1 MKRTWIIGILSLAI
15 VAVLGLT
22 AFSYAQAAGGRG
34 SHERPFSG
42 ERMAGHRDEPGL
54 MQPYFESAAADILGV
69 SVEELEAARGD
80 RTAMAAM
87 LEDAGLTIEEFRAA
101 MDAALPDAVAQA
113 LEDGV
118 ITEDQAEFIL
128 ENGWRRPNRQPR
140 RGFGPLN
147 PYVVEAS
154 ADILGIDVEEL
165 QAALEDGTPIEEIL
179 DEAGVT
185 VLEYRMALDAATQ
198 DIVDQALE
206 DGAITDEQAEK
217 ILEYGLWPARCRDG
231 FRGKHHG
238 APPVEDTTG

>member
-1 MKRTWIIGILSLAI
+1 
-15 VAVLGLT
+15 
-22 AFSYAQAAGGRG
+22 
-34 SHERPFSG
+34 
-42 ERMAGHRDEPGL
+42 MAGHRDEPGL

-87 LEDAGLTIEEFRAA
+87 LEDAGLTIEEFDAA

-185 VLEYRMALDAATQ
+185 VL
-198 DIVDQALE
+198 IE